1 MHQNSWKIWN
11 LTFAEWLEVVEIYEE
26 KIFFFFLLEKKP
38 RKISDFSICL
48 LKILNNLHS
57 SWLSLLIPFK
67 SIIDKASNFVSLSIQ
82 PDTRF
87 IRPPSQGYISAPCP
101 RPSANW
107 DSCFGNFYVISAK
120 LKQVALCQ
128 RCIYNRVKHQKAV

>member
-1 MHQNSWKIWN
+1 MESYFCRVVRSCGN
-11 LTFAEWLEVVEIYEE
+11 LWRKNL
-26 KIFFFFLLEKKP
+26 FFFLLEKKP